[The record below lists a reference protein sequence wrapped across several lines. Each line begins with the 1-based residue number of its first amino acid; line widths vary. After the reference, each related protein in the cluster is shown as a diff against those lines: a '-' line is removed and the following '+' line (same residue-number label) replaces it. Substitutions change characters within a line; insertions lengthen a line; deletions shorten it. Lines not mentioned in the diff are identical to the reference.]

1 MGIRREEIHSDSS
14 DLERVLQKVEFGKS
28 RAEQLMYGLW
38 VRNKYK
44 GKKAQD
50 SGSPKQFEV
59 IKICVH
65 ENVAKFET
73 GIGENRPMGL
83 GIIHLTSR
91 VHTLYFRI
99 HCFTNAR
106 IYSNPIPL
114 IKPFL
119 LLYLKM
125 TSPY

>member
-1 MGIRREEIHSDSS
+1 MC
-14 DLERVLQKVEFGKS
+14 
-28 RAEQLMYGLW
+28 GLW
-38 VRNKYK
+38 VMNKFK
-44 GKKAQD
+44 GKKARD

-73 GIGENRPMGL
+73 GIGENRTTGL
-83 GIIHLTSR
+83 GIINLTSR
-91 VHTLYFRI
+91 VYTLYFRI
-99 HCFTNAR
+99 HCFTNSR

-119 LLYLKM
+119 LLYPIM
-125 TSPY
+125 RSPY